1 VTQQPDSLFD
11 IDPES
16 YLNKCRN
23 RKLEDKVTSLMRS
36 MEEFQHDIGVNART
50 DKYFYL
56 QKLTEVTLWEEQLHV
71 AIDRVKFI
79 VNAIKST
86 NENIFN
92 HWRADLKVLKRAN
105 VKGLVDEEFQKES
118 SDVNR

>member
-1 VTQQPDSLFD
+1 MAQQSEVPFD
-11 IDPES
+11 IEPES
-16 YLNKCRN
+16 YLCRCRN
-23 RKLEDKVTSLMRS
+23 RKLEDKVALLMRRL
-36 MEEFQHDIGVNART
+36 EDFQHDIGINART

-79 VNAIKST
+79 VHEIKST

-92 HWRADLKVLKRAN
+92 HWRADLKVVGRARDITLK
-105 VKGLVDEEFQKES
+105 KES
-118 SDVNR
+118 SDMIS